1 LETLGK
7 NWKGVVELGVGTLD
21 VDQLEV
27 ALPEPLLGVETGDV
41 VGQEHSWEGVE
52 KIGEDELVLAGGIVL
67 VEGIDDEQL
76 QKGEP
81 LLGVETGDVVVQE
94 HSWEGVEKIAEDELL
109 LGFEDSVEEGIGK
122 IDDVMVN
129 DGNNERKEECI
140 LLEIVEEETD
150 NKSDGNNQKKE
161 EYVLLEVEKKDDDE
175 NEDNIEDNFV
185 DDGQK
190 EVYVHWELDT
200 KDDVEDNFVD
210 NNQMEEY
217 VQLDVEKNDYVE
229 DEDNFVDDFGN
240 ENDFEDV
247 DGFVVGRE
255 ELVAGS
261 TLKRQRQ
268 ELEDLVHLIVNL
280 LYRFILQVIFIINVL
295 NYFISNFLFINVYF
309 ANARINILWNFVF
322 FIFIQIIFT

>member
-1 LETLGK
+1 
-7 NWKGVVELGVGTLD
+7 
-21 VDQLEV
+21 
-27 ALPEPLLGVETGDV
+27 
-41 VGQEHSWEGVE
+41 
-52 KIGEDELVLAGGIVL
+52 
-67 VEGIDDEQL
+67 
-76 QKGEP
+76 
-81 LLGVETGDVVVQE
+81 
-94 HSWEGVEKIAEDELL
+94 
-109 LGFEDSVEEGIGK
+109 
-122 IDDVMVN
+122 M
-129 DGNNERKEECI
+129 
-140 LLEIVEEETD
+140 
-150 NKSDGNNQKKE
+150 E
-161 EYVLLEVEKKDDDE
+161 EYVQLDVEKKDDDE

-229 DEDNFVDDFGN
+229 D

-322 FIFIQIIFT
+322 FIFIQIMFT

>member
-1 LETLGK
+1 
-7 NWKGVVELGVGTLD
+7 
-21 VDQLEV
+21 
-27 ALPEPLLGVETGDV
+27 
-41 VGQEHSWEGVE
+41 
-52 KIGEDELVLAGGIVL
+52 
-67 VEGIDDEQL
+67 
-76 QKGEP
+76 
-81 LLGVETGDVVVQE
+81 
-94 HSWEGVEKIAEDELL
+94 
-109 LGFEDSVEEGIGK
+109 
-122 IDDVMVN
+122 M
-129 DGNNERKEECI
+129 
-140 LLEIVEEETD
+140 
-150 NKSDGNNQKKE
+150 E
-161 EYVLLEVEKKDDDE
+161 EYVQLDVEKKDDDE
-175 NEDNIEDNFV
+175 NQDNIEDNFV

-200 KDDVEDNFVD
+200 KDD
-210 NNQMEEY
+210 
-217 VQLDVEKNDYVE
+217 

-322 FIFIQIIFT
+322 FIFIQI